1 MSTRAQPERRCKAK
15 LTKEELSTASRS
27 SQLNSEVLLEGGESG
42 VLSSSESSGI
52 VIESSGSESG
62 NTVVGSMDDLGEV
75 IEEVEGREPVGSGV
89 HGDVVGV
96 VRHAREGSAARQ
108 GRDDGIESDDELS
121 NRELR
126 SIIRSLSRGFP
137 VMPSHDTSLTDRTR
151 KVQGLA
157 HHKDGL
163 DIAKY
168 VRKLE
173 ADLTDIGVPRREFK
187 TILFQKLSSKSA
199 SQIVASIDR
208 DDCTYEELKQT
219 LIDSLGSGRTS
230 LGSKLTSEFSSDVKG
245 MNPLQKYV
253 HLKGLMDSVN
263 MTVGD
268 RKDILLFFA
277 SAIYRQSLPSHQRSI
292 MDSREITSFK
302 ELNKLA
308 LSLHTTDAD
317 RTDVYRMG
325 RYGNYGGSQLRCYRC
340 QRVGHRAYECK
351 VGRDDNK
358 PGIVCYSCQ
367 QPGHKAPDCPNRTER
382 APREQGKAAE
392 GGRKYLGLKTG
403 NKPLNASWVA
413 VTAGTPVV
421 SGKVND
427 IICEIVPDTGAE
439 ITVVPGCLVYE
450 SQILPDT
457 IEVRGATGVPVTLC
471 TANVEFE
478 IDDTIFE
485 SRVAVAQQGMLNGK
499 VLFSVPMDGPMAKR
513 LLLGAASLLPKNEGE
528 AGHSGDTP
536 DTQSS
541 SLEDAEV
548 ALSTDEVVDASQSI
562 HEHSEDAQVRVVTR
576 AGSWMAS
583 LAQET
588 RAMKDMA
595 AVDPVPL
602 VVQDDPVIGD
612 QSVESSM
619 VNNDL
624 SDVNCSDSNSDE
636 SRYVLE

>member
-15 LTKEELSTASRS
+15 LTKEELSTASRP
-27 SQLNSEVLLEGGESG
+27 SQLHSEVLLEGGESG

-96 VRHAREGSAARQ
+96 VRHARQ
-108 GRDDGIESDDELS
+108 GRDDGVENDDELS
-121 NRELR
+121 NQELR
-126 SIIRSLSRGFP
+126 SIIRSLARGFP

-157 HHKDGL
+157 RHKDGL

-168 VRKLE
+168 VRMLE

-245 MNPLQKYV
+245 MNALQKYV

-367 QPGHKAPDCPNRTER
+367 QPGHKAHIVQIEQNVLPGSR
-382 APREQGKAAE
+382 ARQLKVAE
-392 GGRKYLGLKTG
+392 
-403 NKPLNASWVA
+403 NISASKP
-413 VTAGTPVV
+413 GT
-421 SGKVND
+421 
-427 IICEIVPDTGAE
+427 
-439 ITVVPGCLVYE
+439 
-450 SQILPDT
+450 
-457 IEVRGATGVPVTLC
+457 
-471 TANVEFE
+471 
-478 IDDTIFE
+478 
-485 SRVAVAQQGMLNGK
+485 
-499 VLFSVPMDGPMAKR
+499 
-513 LLLGAASLLPKNEGE
+513 
-528 AGHSGDTP
+528 
-536 DTQSS
+536 SS
-541 SLEDAEV
+541 SMP
-548 ALSTDEVVDASQSI
+548 
-562 HEHSEDAQVRVVTR
+562 
-576 AGSWMAS
+576 AGW
-583 LAQET
+583 Q
-588 RAMKDMA
+588 
-595 AVDPVPL
+595 
-602 VVQDDPVIGD
+602 
-612 QSVESSM
+612 
-619 VNNDL
+619 
-624 SDVNCSDSNSDE
+624 
-636 SRYVLE
+636 